1 MQPIQGT
8 TDLLGIIGHP
18 VEHSL
23 SPAMHNAALSDL
35 GVDCVYVPFPVAP
48 EHLEAALQGLH
59 AVGIL
64 GLNVTIPHKQAVIPH
79 LVEITPAAKAV
90 GAVNTLWRGDGGWHG
105 TNTDVAGF
113 MAPLQEMDRDWSD
126 ANVVVLGYGGAARAV
141 VAGCLELGAT
151 NIHIVGR
158 DRDRLQAFQQSWE
171 TPLGIHLWH
180 ELSPLLAET
189 TLLVNSTPV
198 GMFPKVDSSPVNQD
212 DLSKLPSGAIA
223 YDLIYNPRPTQFLQ
237 LADSLGF
244 TTIDGSEM
252 LVQQGAA
259 ALERWLS
266 RSVPVP
272 VMRQTLLN
280 ALQS

>member
-35 GVDCVYVPFPVAP
+35 GVDCAYIPFPVAP

-59 AVGIL
+59 AVGTL
-64 GLNVTIPHKQAVIPH
+64 GLNVTIPHKQAVIPY
-79 LVEITPAAKAV
+79 LSEITPVARAV
-90 GAVNTLWRGDGGWHG
+90 GAVNTLWRSDRGWRG

-113 MAPLQEMDRDWSD
+113 IAPLQRMARDWSD
-126 ANVVVLGYGGAARAV
+126 AKVAILGYGGAARAV
-141 VAGCLELGAT
+141 VAGCLQLGVT
-151 NIHIVGR
+151 QIHIVGR
-158 DRDRLQAFQQSWE
+158 DRDRLQRFQHSWDA
-171 TPLGIHLWH
+171 PLNIHLWQ
-180 ELSPLLAET
+180 ELSSLLAET

-198 GMFPKVDSSPVNQD
+198 GMFPDTNCSPGSKE

-237 LADSLGF
+237 LANALGF

-259 ALERWLS
+259 ALELWLG
-266 RSVPVP
+266 RSVPVSI
-272 VMRQTLLN
+272 MRQTLLN